1 MNKELIAVPG
11 QVVIIKI
18 KDADHGFFARIN
30 DVTRDMLAKNRVCW
44 LVDFTPLL
52 PFEKLNIVNIQWKL
66 NDEHIYGEEFTM
78 DGVFHQL
85 CKVDFPKSYD
95 EKETVA
101 ITKHQQASKKKA
113 VVSHLRLVK
122 KE

>member
-78 DGVFHQL
+78 DGVFRQL
-85 CKVDFPKSYD
+85 CKVEFPKPENEQTAVTS
-95 EKETVA
+95 T
-101 ITKHQQASKKKA
+101 TNQQAAKKKA

>member
-18 KDADHGFFARIN
+18 KDSDHGFFARIN

-52 PFEKLNIVNIQWKL
+52 PFEGLKIVNIQWKL
-66 NDEHIYGEEFTM
+66 NDEHIYGEGFTM

-85 CKVDFPKSYD
+85 CKVDFPKGEQMPD
-95 EKETVA
+95 TKPKET
-101 ITKHQQASKKKA
+101 KKKTA
-113 VVSHLRLVK
+113 VSHLKLVK
-122 KE
+122 K